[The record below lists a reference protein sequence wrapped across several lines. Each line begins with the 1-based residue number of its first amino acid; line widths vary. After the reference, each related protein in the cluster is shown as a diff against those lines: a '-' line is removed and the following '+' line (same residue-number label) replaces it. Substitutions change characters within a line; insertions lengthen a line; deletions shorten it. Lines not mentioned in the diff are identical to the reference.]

1 MQGAEEEARQPR
13 LILVPTPIGNL
24 GDITLRAVEVLRDAG
39 RIVAEDTRRTR
50 KLLSHLGLDA
60 RRLQRLDANA
70 SEHDLERV
78 VGWMVAGEVV
88 ALVTDAGTPSVSDPG
103 SALVRRA
110 VEAGIEVTSLPGP
123 SAVTV
128 AVASSG
134 LVDGPFSFL
143 GFAPRGLAELT
154 NLVET
159 LGRRAEPCVL
169 FESPN
174 RLGKT
179 LEALADAMPDR
190 QVVIARELT
199 KLHEELVRGTVREVA
214 SMGREWVGE
223 ITVVLGP
230 WDDGPKGEVTDEQVD
245 ARIDEDL
252 AAGVHTRTVAG
263 KVAAWSGRSRRDVY
277 VRVVERMEMLRR
289 R

>member
-1 MQGAEEEARQPR
+1 MQGAVEEARQAR

-24 GDITLRAVEVLRDAG
+24 GDITFRAVEVLRDAH

-70 SEHDLERV
+70 SEHDLDRV

-103 SALVRRA
+103 SALVRCA
-110 VEAGIEVTSLPGP
+110 LKAGIEVTSLPGP

-134 LVDGPFSFL
+134 LVDGSFSFL

-154 NLVET
+154 NLVEM

-245 ARIDEDL
+245 VRIDEEL
-252 AAGVHTRTVAG
+252 AEGVHTRTVAG